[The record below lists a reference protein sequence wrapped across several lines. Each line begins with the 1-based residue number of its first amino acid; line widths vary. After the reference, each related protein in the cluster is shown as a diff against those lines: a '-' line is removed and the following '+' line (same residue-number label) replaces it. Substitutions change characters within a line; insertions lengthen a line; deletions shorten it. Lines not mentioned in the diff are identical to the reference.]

1 MNSIVR
7 GLTILWKSCK
17 IHRSSRIVLS
27 EESWSADSLKIGKL
41 WRVLQR
47 ILDGGAG
54 GGVRDMGGG
63 GPEGVNGCPSPHSC
77 PQSGLNNAFQET
89 RMDFFKV
96 SFPYKGPKIRA

>member
-1 MNSIVR
+1 MNSTVR

-54 GGVRDMGGG
+54 GGLRDMGG
-63 GPEGVNGCPSPHSC
+63 VVLR
-77 PQSGLNNAFQET
+77 GL
-89 RMDFFKV
+89 MDV
-96 SFPYKGPKIRA
+96 HLLTLVHNQV